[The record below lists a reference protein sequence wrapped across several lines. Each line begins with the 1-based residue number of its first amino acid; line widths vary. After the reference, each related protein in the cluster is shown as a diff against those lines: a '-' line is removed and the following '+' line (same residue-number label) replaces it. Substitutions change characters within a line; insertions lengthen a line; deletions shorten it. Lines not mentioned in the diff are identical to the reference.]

1 MEKELHKIDIIPA
14 KFIEKTP
21 DNKYIVR
28 FLLDNEHTEDY
39 LLDSFS
45 LEGMKNPKYL
55 LIGIMTGVGFS
66 QVNFCQADEFEKYF
80 KTKWKIL
87 TK

>member
-1 MEKELHKIDIIPA
+1 MEQKLHKIDIIPA
-14 KFIEKTP
+14 IFVEKRE
-21 DNKYIVR
+21 DKYLVKCLIG
-28 FLLDNEHTEDY
+28 ESTE
-39 LLDSFS
+39 LRLFDSFA
-45 LEGMKNPKYL
+45 LEGMQNPKYL

-66 QVNFCQADEFEKYF
+66 QISFRQADEFEKYF